1 MGFGKIRRLCMRDGR
16 IPRVPLKHLNER
28 AIVMDNYYQDVYDL

>member
-1 MGFGKIRRLCMRDGR
+1 MRDGR
-16 IPRVPLKHLNER
+16 IPRFPLKHLNER